1 MTPVKKGH
9 HMHPVLAFFS
19 RLPKKLT
26 ALIPLSMVLGLGAG
40 VAFDLSALKVAILP
54 LTMLMVYPMLVNF
67 RPAEA
72 LDIRRGGR
80 ALWVAMA
87 LDFLVMPLLAWL
99 LARLFF
105 SGDPAMFVGLLLIG
119 IFPTSGM
126 TISWTGFAKGNV
138 GAAVKMTVF
147 GLLGAAVLA
156 PVYLVLLAG
165 ATVDVDVLGV
175 ARTVLLVVVVPL
187 VAGVLTRRGLERKMG
202 QEAYRERVAK
212 AFPGMSVVGVLAIV
226 FLALGL
232 KARMIVYNP
241 DLLIGTLLPLALFYV
256 AAYAIATLVG
266 RALLS
271 RDDAVA
277 AVYGSVMRNLS
288 IALGVA
294 IASFGP
300 EAALV
305 LAVAYVFQVQ
315 SAAWYVRLADRLL
328 GSRGRFVFSR
338 A

>member
-1 MTPVKKGH
+1 
-9 HMHPVLAFFS
+9 
-19 RLPKKLT
+19 
-26 ALIPLSMVLGLGAG
+26 
-40 VAFDLSALKVAILP
+40 
-54 LTMLMVYPMLVNF
+54 
-67 RPAEA
+67 
-72 LDIRRGGR
+72 
-80 ALWVAMA
+80 MA